1 MNYSGIPLKDRPE
14 PNYDKKMVASVL
26 LQMARALIGNF
37 EYFPKM
43 AFNENFDFFFWDFSL
58 DEEGKYFT
66 ALSKIIDRIS
76 KKSISIKRLSVLDYT
91 RETGMTNEIENSYFI
106 RRFENSY
113 QKNIFILN
121 KKGLS
126 KASIF

>member
-1 MNYSGIPLKDRPE
+1 MNYTNIPLKDRPE
-14 PNYDKKMVASVL
+14 PNIDKKMVGSVL
-26 LQMARALIGNF
+26 LQMARALIGNY

-43 AFNENFDFFFWDFSL
+43 AFNESFDFFFWDFSL

-66 ALSKIIDRIS
+66 ALIRIVDKIS
-76 KKSISIKRLSVLDYT
+76 GNSVSIKRLSVLDYT
-91 RETGMTNEIENSYFI
+91 RETGMSPEIENSYFI